1 MLPTREKTPFHHGM
15 PAHFFLTR
23 SLMTGVIF
31 FFLPGPCCHCL
42 PAADLAHPGRQRR
55 RRRRRRRNCLIVGA
69 PTLSNRAQLF
79 QIARGPGFGA
89 RSSAPPTSAPEPAR
103 SAPPTSAPEPGQ
115 PAVHKSPCGV
125 ATSTLAPAPA
135 VGPVRVKPAPPPGLC
150 RPPTT
155 RENCEYG

>member
-1 MLPTREKTPFHHGM
+1 MLPTREKAPFHHGM
-15 PAHFFLTR
+15 PAHFFPTR
-23 SLMTGVIF
+23 SLMTGVIS
-31 FFLPGPCCHCL
+31 FFLPGPCRHCL
-42 PAADLAHPGRQRR
+42 PAADLARPGRQRR
-55 RRRRRRRNCLIVGA
+55 RRRRRRRNCLIVGV

-79 QIARGPGFGA
+79 QIARGPGFGP
-89 RSSAPPTSAPEPAR
+89 RSSAPPTSA
-103 SAPPTSAPEPGQ
+103 SKPGQ